1 METKMKKGKSSFL
14 SSGSSM
20 RLGKSKF
27 LQGVVTLA
35 GIVLYLLARK
45 SKNKMRH
52 TFLLVLVYTL
62 SLVSFSCT
70 NKKQD
75 KMNRAL
81 DNAIEKVEDEADK
94 LDNAWEDTN
103 QETRKEAETLKID
116 IEKIQK

>member
-1 METKMKKGKSSFL
+1 
-14 SSGSSM
+14 M

-45 SKNKMRH
+45 IKNKMRH
-52 TFLLVLVYTL
+52 TFLLVLVCTF

-94 LDNAWEDTN
+94 LDKRLGRHQKRDPKRSREN
-103 QETRKEAETLKID
+103 QK
-116 IEKIQK
+116 